1 MNLNQFWQRPLI
13 KANLLLAA
21 FAGANFLLYLFATI
35 IGRRSGYGYFIDEFY
50 YIACAKRL
58 AFGYV
63 DHPPLAPFLLRLV
76 LATLGDSL
84 LAIRVLPALANALS
98 LVLTGLIARRLGAG
112 VFGQFLAAL
121 AMAVAPIFLVL
132 AGFFSMNP
140 LETLLWSACGYLLI
154 TLIQE
159 DRPKLWL
166 AIGALFGLGLM
177 NKHTLIV
184 YISGLLIGMLFTPA
198 RIALR
203 NRWFWAGMLL
213 GALIVLPN
221 IVWQIQHGFPSLDFY
236 RNAAQFKNIDSSPV
250 KVILDQILSMNP
262 ITAPIWLS
270 GLLFFLAARRGKTY
284 RMFGVMYLILLSV
297 MFASHS
303 SRPDRMLAAYP
314 ALFAAGAY
322 LIEQG
327 LKSSR
332 LRNGGQITIV
342 ALLLIAW
349 LPLLP
354 FSLPL
359 LPPETMN
366 AVPSPVQIEAG
377 VNSRLPQWLADRFG
391 WEELVTR
398 VANVYET
405 LSPEERA
412 KCAIVAGNYGQA
424 GAVELFGKA
433 YHLPPVIS
441 GHNTYWLWGTGDY
454 TGEVAIIL
462 GGNSAE
468 LRNVFQE
475 VKTATL
481 AECAFCRPD
490 LKIVPIYVAKGLKL
504 PVTTAWARAKSYD

>member
-1 MNLNQFWQRPLI
+1 MKLNQFSQRPFV

-50 YIACAKRL
+50 YLACAKRL

-84 LAIRVLPALANALS
+84 IAIRLLPALANALS

-112 VFGQFLAAL
+112 IFGQFIAAL
-121 AMAVAPIFLVL
+121 AMAVVPVFLVV
-132 AGFFSMNP
+132 AGFFSMNSF
-140 LETLLWSACGYLLI
+140 ETLIWAACGYFLI
-154 TLIQE
+154 ALIQE

-166 AIGALFGLGLM
+166 AIGSLFGLGLM

-184 YISGLLIGMLFTPA
+184 YVGGLLVGMLFTPA
-198 RIALR
+198 RKYLF

-213 GALIVLPN
+213 AALMVLPN
-221 IVWQIQHGFPSLDFY
+221 IVWQVQNGFPSLEFY
-236 RNAAQFKNIDSSPV
+236 RNASQFKNIDSSPA
-250 KVILDQILSMNP
+250 KVIFDQILSMNP
-262 ITAPIWLS
+262 LTAPIWLV
-270 GLLFFLAARRGKTY
+270 GLFFFLAAQRGSAY
-284 RMFGVMYLILLSV
+284 RMFGVVYLILLGV

-314 ALFAAGAY
+314 ALFAAGAH

-327 LKSSR
+327 LKTSR
-332 LRNGGQITIV
+332 LRNGGQVAIIV
-342 ALLLIAW
+342 LLLIAW

-359 LPPETMN
+359 LPPDVMN
-366 AVPSPVQIEAG
+366 AVPSPVQIEEG

-391 WEELVTR
+391 WEELAAR
-398 VANVYET
+398 VAEVYQT
-405 LSPEERA
+405 LSPEDQA
-412 KCAIVAGNYGQA
+412 KCVIVAGNYGQA

-433 YHLPPVIS
+433 YHLPRVVS

-454 TGEVAIIL
+454 TGEVAIVVD
-462 GGNSAE
+462 GNPAE
-468 LRNVFQE
+468 LRAMFRE
-475 VKTATL
+475 VKV
-481 AECAFCRPD
+481 AEVSQCRFCRPD
-490 LKIVPIYVAKGLKL
+490 LLTTPIYVAKGLSMPIATL
-504 PVTTAWARAKSYD
+504 WPQVKSYD